1 MKNISITPHQNL
13 HMVIGMV
20 KDKDISKILT
30 LLPQKAFYYFCQP
43 DIPRAKPAN
52 ELQLEAREFGLKGEY
67 YTSVNAALDAAKENA
82 ENNDLIF
89 IGGSTFVVAEII

>member
-1 MKNISITPHQNL
+1 MKNINLTPHKNL

-20 KDKDISKILT
+20 KDKDISKILS

-52 ELQLEAREFGLKGEY
+52 DLKLEASKFGLTGAFY
-67 YTSVNAALDAAKENA
+67 PSVGAALHAAKENA
-82 ENNDLIF
+82 GNNDLIF